1 MRAVT
6 FYFDPACPFA
16 WAASRWLV
24 NTAQRR
30 DIEIDWRQMSLA
42 VLNEGADVPE
52 QQRHHIEVSQQL
64 GRVLAAA
71 HDRAGDSALGPLYTA
86 LGQRVHQQGADVT
99 TAVVAQALT
108 ESGLDPQLA
117 DSLDDST
124 YDSAVRVAHQ
134 QSQDSLGDSG
144 GSPIVC
150 IDGSASSGQYS
161 QPFPTTTT
169 TTGTSCSTRYRR
181 CRQQAPSH
189 NCNDHTADHQRLA
202 PKGDPLNPVSAERN
216 LRGPLVECVDNVG
229 VIADDRVRR
238 HRRNPAT
245 LS

>member
-1 MRAVT
+1 MSAVT

-42 VLNEGADVPE
+42 VLNEGTDVPE

-99 TAVVAQALT
+99 AAMVAQALT

-150 IDGSASSGQYS
+150 IDGHCFFGPVLTAI
-161 QPFPTTTT
+161 PD
-169 TTGTSCSTRYRR
+169 
-181 CRQQAPSH
+181 
-189 NCNDHTADHQRLA
+189 DHD
-202 PKGDPLNPVSAERN
+202 GDQLFDA
-216 LRGPLVECVDNVG
+216 LQ
-229 VIADDRVRR
+229 
-238 HRRNPAT
+238 T
-245 LS
+245 LSATSAFAQLQRPHSGPPTFSS